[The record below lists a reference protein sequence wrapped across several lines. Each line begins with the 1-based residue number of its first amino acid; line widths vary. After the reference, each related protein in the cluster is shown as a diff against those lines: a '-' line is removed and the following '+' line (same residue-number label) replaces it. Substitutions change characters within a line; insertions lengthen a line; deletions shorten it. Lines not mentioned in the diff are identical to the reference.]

1 MWWWRGRR
9 LRARAYTQSTQTD
22 WQTEWQAQQII
33 TSEERASARSY
44 TSTVAVALYATHQPK
59 LRVSRQKHTRKS
71 KSDRGTQF
79 QMFKRQTKTEWSHNC
94 YEMIQYKDVSA
105 RTHTHKARQKESIWA
120 CAHGKKLINRN
131 RIINCSDRFL
141 LLCLCV
147 WTKPRESCGHTYIF
161 TIHTNTKARSTA
173 ASHWLR
179 KSSKDK
185 SDKNH
190 TQTAQSKLHTGADSC
205 RRISIF

>member
-94 YEMIQYKDVSA
+94 YEMIQYRDVSA
-105 RTHTHKARQKESIWA
+105 
-120 CAHGKKLINRN
+120 
-131 RIINCSDRFL
+131 
-141 LLCLCV
+141 
-147 WTKPRESCGHTYIF
+147 
-161 TIHTNTKARSTA
+161 
-173 ASHWLR
+173 
-179 KSSKDK
+179 
-185 SDKNH
+185 H
-190 TQTAQSKLHTGADSC
+190 TQSPAKRIDLSVCAWKEVNQPQPNHQLFGSVFVAVLVCVDKAARILWSHIYIHNTHEHKGTKHGSVTLTAKE
-205 RRISIF
+205 